1 MKTSASLR
9 LVIEHKRFRGFVHVS
24 SVGSIE
30 AQHLSASSQ
39 RSTPHPLD
47 GLTCSFCS
55 PAVQKLPQIR
65 VPGHHERR
73 QYETNTRLLQ
83 ANSISLKLDHPAC

>member
-24 SVGSIE
+24 VLTLSSVGSIE
-30 AQHLSASSQ
+30 AQHFSASSQ
-39 RSTPHPLD
+39 HSTPHPLD

-65 VPGHHERR
+65 VPGHRERR
-73 QYETNTRLLQ
+73 QCETNTKT
-83 ANSISLKLDHPAC
+83 NSVNGEQQG